1 MTVKIKEL
9 NIKANIVSGSAKE
22 SDLKP
27 ELPRR
32 DQYVNLLVRDFYE
45 NNNNR
50 RER

>member
-9 NIKANIVSGSAKE
+9 NIKANIVSGSEKE
-22 SDLKP
+22 SDLKH

-32 DQYVNLLVRDFYE
+32 DEYVNSLVREFYE

>member
-9 NIKANIVSGSAKE
+9 NIKANIVSGSTKE

-32 DQYVNLLVRDFYE
+32 DEYVNSLIRDFYE
-45 NNNNR
+45 NSNNR

>member
-22 SDLKP
+22 SDLKS

-32 DQYVNLLVRDFYE
+32 GEYVNSLVRDFYE
-45 NNNNR
+45 NKKNR